1 MLMAALPFDIRKGI
15 AMKKTVKTLCI
26 LIVAFALV
34 IGAGVVWEYQSGRL
48 FTFFRMFRPR
58 ELLLTPIEALANSQ
72 TKTMEEWL
80 QDERVTDSKTLMLVN
95 LEHPL
100 PEGYEADLEEYNGAK
115 MHPLMVAPY
124 IALRDTVQERT
135 GIRIYVSSDFR
146 TAEKQAALLEEY
158 GPDRAAPVGCS
169 EHEAGLSLDV
179 YAPEHASYA
188 FLNSPAGR
196 EVNRTCHEYGFI
208 IRYEADKTEVTG
220 FDYEPWHLRYVGA
233 PHAELIAE
241 SGLAYEEYINAI
253 TPEIWY
259 SYENYYIL
267 RTANVE
273 ELTLPTNFT
282 SCHISPD
289 NTGYY
294 IVTVEL

>member
-1 MLMAALPFDIRKGI
+1 
-15 AMKKTVKTLCI
+15 MKKFFKTLFI
-26 LIVAFALV
+26 LLLVCAIVV
-34 IGAGVVWEYQSGRL
+34 GVVVVWKYHSGRL
-48 FTFFRMFRPR
+48 FSLFRQYKPHER
-58 ELLLTPIEALANSQ
+58 LALSPTESFSNSQ
-72 TKTMEEWL
+72 TKSIEEWL
-80 QDERVTDSKTLMLVN
+80 KDDRVTESKTLMLVN

-115 MHPLMVAPY
+115 MHPLMVEQY
-124 IALRDTVQERT
+124 IAMRDAVQKKT
-135 GIRIYVSSDFR
+135 GVRIYVSSDFR
-146 TAEKQAALLEEY
+146 TAEKQAELLEQY

-179 YAPEHASYA
+179 YAPEHASYE
-188 FLNSPAGR
+188 FLNSAAGR
-196 EVNRTCHEYGFI
+196 MVNRICHEYGFI

-233 PHAELIAE
+233 PHAELIAN
-241 SGLAYEEYINAI
+241 SGLAYEEYINAL
-253 TPEIWY
+253 TPETWY
-259 SYENYYIL
+259 TYGDYLIL
-267 RTANVE
+267 RTANTE
-273 ELTLPTNFT
+273 ELTLPTSFT

>member
-1 MLMAALPFDIRKGI
+1 MKRFFQVLAAFLV
-15 AMKKTVKTLCI
+15 MSV
-26 LIVAFALV
+26 LV
-34 IGAGVVWEYQSGRL
+34 IGWGSALKSQSGML
-48 FTFFRMFRPR
+48 FVFFRLRQEHQP
-58 ELLLTPIEALANSQ
+58 LALTPVKMPDS
-72 TKTMEEWL
+72 TKTQALQEWL
-80 QDERVTDSKTLMLVN
+80 RDERVTESQTLILVN
-95 LEHPL
+95 LNSPL

-115 MHPLMVAPY
+115 MHPLMVQNY
-124 IALRDTVQERT
+124 IAMRDAVQKKT

-146 TAEKQAALLEEY
+146 TAEKQAELLEYY

-208 IRYEADKTEVTG
+208 IRYEADKTEVTC

>member
-1 MLMAALPFDIRKGI
+1 
-15 AMKKTVKTLCI
+15 MKKFFKILCI
-26 LIVAFALV
+26 LVVVCAVVA
-34 IGAGVVWEYQSGRL
+34 GAIFVWEYQSGRL

-58 ELLLTPIEALANSQ
+58 ELLLTPIEALASTQ

-179 YAPEHASYA
+179 YAPEHGSYA

-196 EVNRTCHEYGFI
+196 EVNRICHEYGFI
-208 IRYEADKTEVTG
+208 IRYASDKTEVTG

-233 PHAELIAE
+233 PHAELIAY
-241 SGLAYEEYINAI
+241 SGLAYEEYLDAL
-253 TPEIWY
+253 TPETWY
-259 SYENYYIL
+259 TYGNYLIL
-267 RTANVE
+267 RTANTE
-273 ELTLPTNFT
+273 ELTFPEAFT
-282 SCHISPD
+282 SCHISFD

-294 IVTVEL
+294 VVTVEL